1 MFAYSF
7 HLFLCLCSS
16 TVRRPYVFPAYNNCR
31 VVYMD
36 MLDSDSV
43 REAVDEAKPLFDRV
57 DILINNAGEAA
68 SVDPEH
74 FLAFTVNWEIFV
86 STKFRI

>member
-1 MFAYSF
+1 
-7 HLFLCLCSS
+7 
-16 TVRRPYVFPAYNNCR
+16 
-31 VVYMD
+31 MD

-68 SVDPEH
+68 PVDPS
-74 FLAFTVNWEIFV
+74 IFGR
-86 STKFRI
+86 T